1 MNFLNYFRGVI
12 IISIMYLHTSPQNE
26 IIIST
31 LSLPVQDD
39 IISKQELYFLMVGLY
54 THTSIDLYV
63 TIYKSRTY

>member
-1 MNFLNYFRGVI
+1 
-12 IISIMYLHTSPQNE
+12 MYLHTSPQNE